1 MLHKLKNHIQQNFTF
16 LQDKKL
22 LVATSGGLDSMVLV
36 HLFQKLNF
44 NFALAH
50 CNFQLRNLESDADE
64 EFVNNYAEQN
74 KIPCF
79 TTKFDTKKYSETHK
93 LSTQVAARNLRY
105 DWFNEILI
113 QEKFDYI
120 ITAHHADDDVE
131 TFLIHIS
138 RGTGLEGLTGI
149 PSQNGNIIRP
159 MLPFSRKEIEKY
171 ASENQLVW
179 REDSSNAS
187 DKYVRNKIRHHI
199 VPVFKEI
206 NDSFLQSFQ
215 NTLEHLNQQ
224 QTLVDDAVRRILRQK
239 FRLGLF
245 ENPFPDTTL
254 VSKIGIKKHREIA
267 KQAVRESLVLLKNE
281 NQVLPI
287 SIETKKIVVVG
298 EHANNSGLQSGG
310 WTVNWQGSLENY
322 KGATTILEG
331 IKKQSKG
338 TVVYDKNATENHF
351 DADLAIIVIGEN
363 PYAEFFGDIGHE
375 SNQLQLTLTE
385 EHQNYIKKYSD
396 KGIKTIVVLIS
407 GRPLVVTDQINQ
419 SNAFVAA
426 WLPGSEGDG
435 VAEVLFGDYN
445 FKGKFVNN

>member
-1 MLHKLKNHIQQNFTF
+1 MLQKLKNHIQQNFSF

-36 HLFQKLNF
+36 HLFQKLKF

-64 EFVNNYAEQN
+64 EFVNSYAEQN
-74 KIPCF
+74 MIPCF

-113 QEKFDYI
+113 QKKFDYI

-149 PSQNGNIIRP
+149 PSKNGNIIRP
-159 MLPFSRKEIEKY
+159 MLPFSRKEIENY

-206 NDSFLQSFQ
+206 NDSFLLSFQ

-224 QTLVDDAVRRILRQK
+224 QSLVDDAVLLVYEKVVSEEKQQLKINISALLQYNNYKAYLYQWLHKYGFTAWNDVYDLVQSQTGKRIESENYILLKDRDYLLLSQK
-239 FRLGLF
+239 TTTDF
-245 ENPFPDTTL
+245 ETIVINSVTESTNFPLNFSFCNISNISNQNKNIIFVEESKLQFPLTIRKWNEGDFFYPAGMQGKKK
-254 VSKIGIKKHREIA
+254 VSKYFKDEKFTLFQKQQAFILESNNKIVWIIGHRADERFKPENTNQNII
-267 KQAVRESLVLLKNE
+267 QITYKNE
-281 NQVLPI
+281 
-287 SIETKKIVVVG
+287 K
-298 EHANNSGLQSGG
+298 NS
-310 WTVNWQGSLENY
+310 
-322 KGATTILEG
+322 
-331 IKKQSKG
+331 
-338 TVVYDKNATENHF
+338 
-351 DADLAIIVIGEN
+351 
-363 PYAEFFGDIGHE
+363 
-375 SNQLQLTLTE
+375 
-385 EHQNYIKKYSD
+385 
-396 KGIKTIVVLIS
+396 
-407 GRPLVVTDQINQ
+407 
-419 SNAFVAA
+419 
-426 WLPGSEGDG
+426 
-435 VAEVLFGDYN
+435 
-445 FKGKFVNN
+445 

>member
-1 MLHKLKNHIQQNFTF
+1 MFQKFKIHIDINFSF

-22 LVATSGGLDSMVLV
+22 LVATSGGVDSMVLV

-64 EFVNNYAEQN
+64 EFVNSYAEQN

-79 TTKFDTKKYSETHK
+79 TTKFDTIKNSEIHK

-105 DWFNEILI
+105 DWFKEMLT
-113 QEKFDYI
+113 QENFDYI
-120 ITAHHADDDVE
+120 ITAHHVDDDVE

-171 ASENQLVW
+171 ASENQLQW

-224 QTLVDDAVRRILRQK
+224 QSLVDDAVLLVYEKVVSEEKQQLKINISALLQYNNYK
-239 FRLGLF
+239 AYLYQWLHKYGFTAWNDVYDLIYSQSGKQIF
-245 ENPFPDTTL
+245 SENY
-254 VSKIGIKKHREIA
+254 
-267 KQAVRESLVLLKNE
+267 VLLKDREYLLLSQKTTDFETVVIHSVTE
-281 NQVLPI
+281 NTNFPLNFSFCNTSNI
-287 SIETKKIVVVG
+287 SNQNKNIIFVEESKLQFPLTIRKW
-298 EHANNSGLQSGG
+298 NSGDYFYPAGM
-310 WTVNWQGSLENY
+310 QGKKKVSKYFKDEKFTLFQ
-322 KGATTILEG
+322 KQQAFILESNN
-331 IKKQSKG
+331 K
-338 TVVYDKNATENHF
+338 
-351 DADLAIIVIGEN
+351 IIWI
-363 PYAEFFGDIGHE
+363 IGHRADE
-375 SNQLQLTLTE
+375 RFKPENTNKNIIQITYNNE
-385 EHQNYIKKYSD
+385 ENS
-396 KGIKTIVVLIS
+396 
-407 GRPLVVTDQINQ
+407 
-419 SNAFVAA
+419 
-426 WLPGSEGDG
+426 
-435 VAEVLFGDYN
+435 
-445 FKGKFVNN
+445 